1 MNVAPFMDI
10 PDDLIA
16 DAAQVP
22 GLRLRLMSFLRAE
35 VTLHRKRQSL
45 HSLQAREIVRQ
56 AREEVAEMPPL
67 TDDEKAKERVEFI
80 AFYEKLMTQ
89 LK

>member
-1 MNVAPFMDI
+1 MNAAPFIDL

-22 GLRLRLMSFLRAE
+22 GLRMRLMSFLRAE
-35 VTLHRKRQSL
+35 VTQHRKRQSL

-56 AREEVAEMPPL
+56 AREEVAEMEPL
-67 TDDEKAKERVEFI
+67 TESEKVKAKKEFVV
-80 AFYEKLMTQ
+80 FYDKLMTQ